1 MHYHYDS
8 PFGYKSGQSVRM
20 SERLD
25 YIVGYCVASLI
36 LGLTEEATPNLITD
50 AQPPYSLSIGHSIV
64 TFSLALTPSA
74 TLLPLQGKNPQSCH
88 FPKSL

>member
-1 MHYHYDS
+1 MHRHCDF
-8 PFGYKSGQSVRM
+8 PCGYKSGQSVRR

-36 LGLTEEATPNLITD
+36 LGLTEEAAPHVVTD
-50 AQPPYSLSIGHSIV
+50 AQPPFSLSIGHGIV
-64 TFSLALTPSA
+64 TSSVAISNFAPSLW
-74 TLLPLQGKNPQSCH
+74 KKPQSCH